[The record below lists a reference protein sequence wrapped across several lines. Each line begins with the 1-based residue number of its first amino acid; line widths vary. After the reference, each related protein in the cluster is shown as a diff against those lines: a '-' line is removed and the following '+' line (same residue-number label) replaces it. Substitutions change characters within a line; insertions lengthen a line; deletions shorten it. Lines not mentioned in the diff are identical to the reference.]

1 MSFDCNG
8 FFIVVTFMKSPHFQK
23 ADFGSK
29 GTMEEMFVH
38 FNLQY
43 SDTPL
48 SVIMMLMRDCGG
60 CHSYLILNGILSASS
75 FQFPL
80 RAVASGQ

>member
-1 MSFDCNG
+1 
-8 FFIVVTFMKSPHFQK
+8 
-23 ADFGSK
+23 
-29 GTMEEMFVH
+29 MFLH

-43 SDTPL
+43 SDAPL
-48 SVIMMLMRDCGG
+48 SVILMLMRDCGG
-60 CHSYLILNGILSASS
+60 SHSYLILNGILSASS